1 MLTAKCF
8 LHWKVSLSPHQVRYI
23 LIASLGWIVTVVLI
37 VRAPLAFGF
46 ALSNIL
52 PNFIFAP
59 AIAAA
64 MLMVCRYD
72 TALGRVLSAP
82 TMLFLGEISYSIY
95 IWSIVAMTVTDGL
108 LHHAEQ
114 SIAAYVNATMKIVL
128 LCGLTIVMAYGSY
141 LLIEV
146 PSRRWL
152 RQRLE
157 WKPASRPAEHSS
169 RLHEPPFAQ
178 SPEAGT
184 ANQASTS
191 QKLQ

>member
-1 MLTAKCF
+1 ML
-8 LHWKVSLSPHQVRYI
+8 LVRF
-23 LIASLGWIVTVVLI
+23 SFS
-37 VRAPLAFGF
+37 FGF
-46 ALSNIL
+46 ELSTIL

-59 AIAAA
+59 AIAAV

-82 TMLFLGEISYSIY
+82 TMLLLGEISYSIY
-95 IWSIVAMTVTDGL
+95 IWSFVAMTVTDGL

-114 SIAAYVNATMKIVL
+114 SIAAYVNAAMKLVL

-157 WKPASRPAEHSS
+157 WKPASRPAEQSS

-178 SPEAGT
+178 FPEGGT
-184 ANQASTS
+184 ANQVLTS
-191 QKLQ
+191 QKLSISPRAALSSHGSLCTRGSQVR